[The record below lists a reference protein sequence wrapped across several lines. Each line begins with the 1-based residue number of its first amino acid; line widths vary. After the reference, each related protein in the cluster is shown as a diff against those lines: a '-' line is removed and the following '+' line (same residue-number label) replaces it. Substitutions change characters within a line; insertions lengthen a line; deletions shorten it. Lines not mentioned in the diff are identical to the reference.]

1 MSSLSITL
9 LLVCLVLLLAIIL
22 LGWYSVTL
30 LRKLWALSANI
41 DDAQYVVSEFRK
53 HLEGVY
59 KLETFYGD
67 ETLRNLLEHAESLS
81 VVLEPYENMYDFV
94 ERIEIPELEE
104 EEDAS

>member
-9 LLVCLVLLLAIIL
+9 LLVCLVLLLVIIL

-53 HLEGVY
+53 HLEDVY

-67 ETLRNLLEHAESLS
+67 ETLRNLLGHAESLS
-81 VVLEPYENMYDFV
+81 AVLEPYENMYDFV

-104 EEDAS
+104 EEDAE